1 MKRYEEVESDQSE
14 VESQKTNTQLSGVSS
29 RPPMSLSTLNQ
40 KLSTGL
46 AGAKRWLMLGIFLAF
61 LASYFS
67 GVINNYDRGIWIDC
81 GINIILAVS
90 LNLILVV
97 IEI

>member
-1 MKRYEEVESDQSE
+1 
-14 VESQKTNTQLSGVSS
+14 
-29 RPPMSLSTLNQ
+29 MSLSTLNQ

-46 AGAKRWLMLGIFLAF
+46 AGAKRWLILGIFLAF

-67 GVINNYDRGIWIDC
+67 GAINNYDRGIWIDC

-90 LNLILVV
+90 LNLILGHTGQFSLGHAGFMSVGG
-97 IEI
+97 